1 MKKLFQLT
9 LTAVIGLLMVSAPIS
24 ARAQIDPK
32 DRIIPSLEFND
43 ADVRDALRVLFKTVN
58 VAYVINS
65 DVQGTVT
72 CSLTNVPF
80 ETALRNILSQVN
92 ATYRV
97 EGGVYTILVKQDSG
111 SRPVGDGGDGG
122 FTTPVAEKDV
132 YPTIIPIRHADPMLI
147 IRLLNSEWDITMSPE
162 MSALAGGASGGFG
175 SSGGGF
181 GSGFGGGNSGFGG
194 GFGGG
199 NSGFGGGFGGSS
211 GGFGGGSMGGGG
223 GFGRG

>member
-1 MKKLFQLT
+1 MKKLFQWT
-9 LTAVIGLLMVSAPIS
+9 LTAVVGLMMVSAPIS
-24 ARAQIDPK
+24 AHAQIDPK

-58 VAYVINS
+58 VPYVINS

-97 EGGVYTILVKQDSG
+97 EGGVYTILVKQDAG

-122 FTTPVAEKDV
+122 FTPTTTEKDV
-132 YPTIIPIRHADPMLI
+132 YPTIIPIRHADPMYI
-147 IRLLNSEWDITMSPE
+147 INLLNATWDMYMSPE
-162 MSALAGGASGGFG
+162 ITLGQSLSGGA
-175 SSGGGF
+175 GGGF

-194 GFGGG
+194 GSSGFGGG
-199 NSGFGGGFGGSS
+199 SSGFGGGFGGSS

>member
-1 MKKLFQLT
+1 MKKLFQWT
-9 LTAVIGLLMVSAPIS
+9 LTAVVGLMMVSAPIS
-24 ARAQIDPK
+24 AHAQIDPK

-58 VAYVINS
+58 VPYVINS

-97 EGGVYTILVKQDSG
+97 EGGVYTILVKQDAG

-122 FTTPVAEKDV
+122 FTPTTTEKDV
-132 YPTIIPIRHADPMLI
+132 YPTIIPIRHADPMYI
-147 IRLLNSEWDITMSPE
+147 VRLLNAEWDLTNFSPESSTMS
-162 MSALAGGASGGFG
+162 LGGASG
-175 SSGGGF
+175 
-181 GSGFGGGNSGFGG
+181 GFGG

-199 NSGFGGGFGGSS
+199 NSGFGGGSSGFGGGSSGFGGGGFGGSS

>member
-1 MKKLFQLT
+1 MKKLFQWT
-9 LTAVIGLLMVSAPIS
+9 LTAVVGLMMVSAPIS
-24 ARAQIDPK
+24 AHAQIDPK

-58 VAYVINS
+58 VPYVINS

-97 EGGVYTILVKQDSG
+97 EGGVYTILVKQDAG

-122 FTTPVAEKDV
+122 FTPTTTEKDV
-132 YPTIIPIRHADPMLI
+132 YPTIIPIRHADPLLI
-147 IRLLNSEWDITMSPE
+147 VRLLNAEWDINMSPE
-162 MSALAGGASGGFG
+162 MSALSGGFGNSGGFGG

-194 GFGGG
+194 GS
-199 NSGFGGGFGGSS
+199 SGFGGGFGGSS